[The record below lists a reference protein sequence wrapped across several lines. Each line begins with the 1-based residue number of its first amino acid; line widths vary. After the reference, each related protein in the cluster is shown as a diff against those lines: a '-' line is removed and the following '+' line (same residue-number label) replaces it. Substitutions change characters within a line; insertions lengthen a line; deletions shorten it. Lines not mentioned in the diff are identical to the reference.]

1 MKLIEVYR
9 MLAKIYMEITWKE
22 PGGLFFF
29 TNPNPP
35 GTAIN
40 SIGLQERVRFV
51 LFSLSNAFTFLL

>member
-9 MLAKIYMEITWKE
+9 RLAKIYMEITWKE

-29 TNPNPP
+29 YYTIP

-51 LFSLSNAFTFLL
+51 LFSLSNKN